1 MGNTAEE
8 NISRLKIKLA
18 LMVIFSLLGILV
30 MGTSG
35 CIHKLIKPGGNAGF
49 NNFISSESFYSI
61 IEDRINVGIPDQNMY
76 VSKVALSLYKD
87 NEPVDIENI
96 SLQIIKELN
105 SQSMQI
111 NNELVK
117 NNSKSNE
124 QLQKN
129 EVIPTS
135 EEINPTSQAQDSNS
149 LEIQIF
155 DKINH
160 IRVQNGMQKLNLNQ
174 VLTNIARLRS
184 KDMINRNYFSH
195 YTPEG
200 KHATEI
206 LRENGVM
213 YAGFGEIL
221 FRASSPAWG
230 LPGTIINT
238 WLSSNIHRNI
248 ILTPQFNQVGV
259 GSIDE
264 GNVRV
269 VTVLFLN

>member
-1 MGNTAEE
+1 MWNTVEE
-8 NISRLKIKLA
+8 NISRLKIKLI
-18 LMVIFSLLGILV
+18 LRVIFSLLGILV

-155 DKINH
+155 DNINH

-221 FRASSPAWG
+221 FRASPPAWG
-230 LPGTIINT
+230 PPGTIINT

-259 GSIDE
+259 GIIDE

-269 VTVLFLN
+269 VTVIFLN